1 MFALSAMQKITFATV
16 WTGITLAFAFAPPPL
31 GSIMNFRYSYFN
43 EMMNVPGSQNRKRLQ
58 LVAGKETRRGEP
70 RSCPRRSCPCRV
82 SRIRSIKTQLTD
94 AGGHGA
100 ADCQLLG
107 ARRD

>member
-58 LVAGKETRRGEP
+58 LVAGKETE
-70 RSCPRRSCPCRV
+70 
-82 SRIRSIKTQLTD
+82 
-94 AGGHGA
+94 
-100 ADCQLLG
+100 
-107 ARRD
+107 ARRAKELSSKELSLSRLANPIN